1 MALETPQWSAPLS
14 GCDCYIAALDDFMVR
29 SGQGEHRCVSMVEV
43 SERFS
48 LPSLRS
54 GLDRFVASHPML
66 GARITRAYPGAVPSW
81 EKKVGT
87 PEIEV
92 KEHSAH
98 TDPVDLAKRL
108 LATDWRGMMRF
119 DVVPLGKNS
128 MILMSWSHLIFD
140 GRGAELAL
148 AEISRLSASSSNPD
162 SRTSSHSIPD
172 VRPMGIRD
180 KLKAVKPFI
189 DRYWLL
195 RNEQVRSAGEEAKG
209 SNVSDFLLIRFTEQE
224 SEIIRQ
230 KAQQLTGGIFLL
242 PYFLAVAMRGHR
254 RVLVERGIRNGSM
267 ECPISLQK
275 RKRGTNGPI
284 FQNQVSQMFFSLK
297 LSETESL
304 ETATRMLLDQY
315 SSMAKSG
322 FDEAF
327 IIMTNWMRRLP
338 LNFYRIFMK
347 REASGQ
353 ISSFFHAH
361 TGTFMSG
368 VPNFCGG
375 AIQDG
380 WHVPSVSQPPG
391 TGLFFSEREGRLT
404 GTLCWRVG
412 VISTEE
418 VATMEQ
424 MIRGDLL
431 R

>member
-1 MALETPQWSAPLS
+1 MVAVGKGFSISA
-14 GCDCYIAALDDFMVR
+14 
-29 SGQGEHRCVSMVEV
+29 
-43 SERFS
+43 
-48 LPSLRS
+48 LRS
-54 GLDRFVASHPML
+54 GVARFAANHPML
-66 GARITRAYPGAVPSW
+66 HAKITRAYPGAVPCW
-81 EKKVGT
+81 KKVGV

-98 TDPVDLAKRL
+98 ADPVDLAKRL

-128 MILMSWSHLIFD
+128 MILMSWSHLIID
-140 GRGAELAL
+140 GKGAELAL

-195 RNEQVRSAGEEAKG
+195 RNEQVRSAGEEARG
-209 SNVSDFLLIRFTEQE
+209 SNVSDFLLIRFTEKE

-297 LSETESL
+297 LSEMESL

-327 IIMTNWMRRLP
+327 LIMTNWMRRLP
-338 LNFYRIFMK
+338 LNLYRIFMK

-361 TGTFMSG
+361 TGTFMSR

-375 AIQDG
+375 TIQDG

-412 VISTEE
+412 VISKEE
-418 VATMEQ
+418 VAIMEQ

>member
-1 MALETPQWSAPLS
+1 
-14 GCDCYIAALDDFMVR
+14 MVR

>member
-418 VATMEQ
+418 VAIMEQ

>member
-1 MALETPQWSAPLS
+1 MSLEVISWNAPLS
-14 GCDCYIAALDDFMVR
+14 GCDCYIAALDDYMTK
-29 SGQGEHRCVSMVEV
+29 SGQGHHRCVTMVAV
-43 SERFS
+43 GKGFS
-48 LPSLRS
+48 ISALKS
-54 GLDRFVASHPML
+54 GVDRFTANHPML
-66 GARITRAYPGAVPSW
+66 HARISRAYPGAVPCW
-81 EKKVGT
+81 KKAGV

-92 KEHSAH
+92 KEHSQQR
-98 TDPVDLAKRL
+98 DPLDLAKKL
-108 LATDWRGMMRF
+108 LTTEWRGMMRI
-119 DVVPLGKNS
+119 DVVSVGEDTVV
-128 MILMSWSHLIFD
+128 LMSWSHLIFD
-140 GRGAELAL
+140 GKGAELAL

-172 VRPMGIRD
+172 VRPMGLRD

-209 SNVSDFLLIRFTEQE
+209 SNVSDFLLIRFTEKE

-254 RVLVERGIRNGSM
+254 RVLVERGIYNGSL

-275 RKRGTNGPI
+275 RKRGTNGQI

-327 IIMTNWMRRLP
+327 LIMTNWMRRLP
-338 LNFYRIFMK
+338 LNIYRIFMK

-361 TGTFMSG
+361 TATFMSG
-368 VPNFCGG
+368 IQSFCGG

-391 TGLFFSEREGRLT
+391 TGLFFSERDGRLT